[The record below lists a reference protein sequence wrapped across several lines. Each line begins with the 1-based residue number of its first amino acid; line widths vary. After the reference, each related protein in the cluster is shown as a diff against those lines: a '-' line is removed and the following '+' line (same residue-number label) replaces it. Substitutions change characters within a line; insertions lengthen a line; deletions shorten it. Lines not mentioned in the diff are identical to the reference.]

1 MFNLGMGL
9 RLVGTFVRFVGGFV
23 LCGLLIAGVYTLVV
37 ESVAIGLMMIGGA
50 LVGAWILNLVSG
62 VLMVSGAAI
71 GASSIE
77 RGMDQN
83 YRRNPERGH
92 QNVEDITST
101 LEHAANVAARARH
114 DLNWDRLRT

>member
-9 RLVGTFVRFVGGFV
+9 CLVSTFMRFVGGFV

-101 LEHAANVAARARH
+101 LELAADVAARGPARS
-114 DLNWDRLRT
+114 

>member
-9 RLVGTFVRFVGGFV
+9 RLVGTFVRFVGGFA
-23 LCGLLIAGVYTLVV
+23 LCGLLIVGVYTLFAD
-37 ESVAIGLMMIGGA
+37 SAATGLMMIGGA
-50 LVGAWILNLVSG
+50 VVGGWILNLVSG

-71 GASSIE
+71 ARSTIE
-77 RGMDQN
+77 REMDQN

-101 LEHAANVAARARH
+101 LELAADVAARARH
-114 DLNWDRLRT
+114 DLNWDRLRR